1 MFHILVQ
8 GQDLFSPLDK
18 ENAWPTGPQV
28 KPSGSNMLG
37 PLFSSVSDCHIT
49 IAPRNFV
56 VEVGPATHA
65 STDLKYLLDGVDMD
79 EFTSQDF

>member
-1 MFHILVQ
+1 
-8 GQDLFSPLDK
+8 
-18 ENAWPTGPQV
+18 
-28 KPSGSNMLG
+28 MLG
-37 PLFSSVSDCHIT
+37 SLFSSVSDCQIT

-79 EFTSQDF
+79 EFASQDF